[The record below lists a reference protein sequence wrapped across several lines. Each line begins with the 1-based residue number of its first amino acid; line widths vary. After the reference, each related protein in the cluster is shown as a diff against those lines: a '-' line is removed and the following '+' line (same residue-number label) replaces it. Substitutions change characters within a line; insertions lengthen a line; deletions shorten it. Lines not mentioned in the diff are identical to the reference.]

1 MSASTIWPVISG
13 RWRPFRGAKGKA
25 IGVLPAIMLLLCASL
40 LVALETPS
48 KPFLEKNSFYLSSAG
63 FRVQL
68 ANDPAGQKAL
78 HALPA
83 HRFVIHKFGSDVRYL
98 YAEPNLCVCV
108 FVGTQENYQD
118 YRDILSRPLPQADD
132 VSPDYKTQAGA
143 LLYGD
148 PYDFNSLNAPDSVAD
163 YLRAY
168 Y

>member
-1 MSASTIWPVISG
+1 MSALSIWPGG
-13 RWRPFRGAKGKA
+13 RWRPVYAQGGRAFR
-25 IGVLPAIMLLLCASL
+25 VFPASVLLLCASL

-48 KPFLEKNSFYLSSAG
+48 KPFLEKNSFLLSSAG

-78 HALPA
+78 HALPP
-83 HRFVIHKFGSDVRYL
+83 HRFVMHKNGGDVHYL
-98 YAEPNLCVCV
+98 YAEPNHCVCI
-108 FVGTQENYQD
+108 FIGTQANYQD
-118 YRDILSRPLPQADD
+118 YRDILGRGLPHADD

-148 PYDFNSLNAPDSVAD
+148 PYDWDNLNQPDSIAD
-163 YLRAY
+163 YLRTY